1 MKRSEAFEQQVHRIH
16 ELLEQSG
23 ASVTWNDHFPDPDN
37 PAQMRQSDVTIR
49 RGDHLT
55 LVECRDHEHPQDVQ
69 WIEELI
75 GRRQS
80 LVAQTVMAVSSSG
93 FTRGALAK
101 AAKQGIAVRD
111 FRSLTDAEVQAWGG
125 SVSLTLYF
133 YQYSA
138 PELALGFR
146 KRSEPDADA
155 SAILGELAARGRLQ
169 ALFNAV
175 AKVLGP
181 ELGPRPEHEGR
192 SVRFD
197 VGIDPEGL
205 CLCGQ
210 PVIWMRFRGTARLL
224 RRDTTAP
231 IVVAYSGPDTDTGA
245 PLAIVERFDVGA
257 TSIVHDGARIGLF
270 VDISTVVLPPLCQF
284 RFACVHTEGEVEHE
298 SFSFVG
304 VEKLAV
310 REGKIGVTL
319 VVENDNDGLTPP
331 CTRPARLS

>member
-1 MKRSEAFEQQVHRIH
+1 
-16 ELLEQSG
+16 
-23 ASVTWNDHFPDPDN
+23 
-37 PAQMRQSDVTIR
+37 VTIR

-55 LVECRDHEHPQDVQ
+55 LLECRDHEHPQDVQ

-80 LVAQTVMAVSSSG
+80 LVAQAVMAVSSSG
-93 FTRGALAK
+93 FTKGALAK
-101 AAKQGIAVRD
+101 AAKHGVAVRD

-138 PELALGFR
+138 PELVLGFS
-146 KRSEPDADA
+146 KCSVPDADA
-155 SAILGELAARGRLQ
+155 STILGELAAKGRLQ

-181 ELGPRPEHEGR
+181 QLGPRPEHEGR

-197 VGIDPEGL
+197 VGIDPEEL
-205 CLCGQ
+205 CLFGQ

-224 RRDTTAP
+224 RQDTTAP
-231 IVVAYSGPDTDTGA
+231 IVAAYSGPGADTGA
-245 PLAIVERFDVGA
+245 PLAIVERFDVGE

-270 VDISTVVLPPLCQF
+270 LDISTVVLPPLCQF
-284 RFACVHTEGEVEHE
+284 RFACVHTEEEVEHE

-304 VEKLAV
+304 IEKLSV
-310 REGKIGVTL
+310 RAGKIGVTL
-319 VVENDNDGLTPP
+319 LVENDNDG
-331 CTRPARLS
+331 A

>member
-1 MKRSEAFEQQVHRIH
+1 MDVTMKRSEAFEQQVHRIH
-16 ELLEQSG
+16 ELLEQAG
-23 ASVTWNDHFPDPDN
+23 ATVTWNEHFPDPDN

-93 FTRGALAK
+93 FTKGAIAK
-101 AAKQGIAVRD
+101 AAKHGIAVRD
-111 FRSLTDAEVQAWGG
+111 FRNLTDGEVQAWGG

-138 PELALGFR
+138 PELVLGFR
-146 KRSEPDADA
+146 KGSLPNADT
-155 SAILGELAARGRLQ
+155 STISGELAVKGRLQ

-175 AKVLGP
+175 AEVLGA
-181 ELGPRPEHEGR
+181 ELAPRPEHEGR

-197 VGIDPEGL
+197 VGLDPGGL

-210 PVIWMRFRGTARLL
+210 PVIRMRFRGSAQLL
-224 RRDTTAP
+224 CQDTSAP
-231 IVVAYSGPDTDTGA
+231 IVVAYREPGEETGA
-245 PLAIVERFDVGA
+245 PLAVVERFAVGE
-257 TSIVHDGARIGLF
+257 TSIIHDGARIGLL

-284 RFACVHTEGEVEHE
+284 RFACIRSGEEVEHE
-298 SFSFVG
+298 SLSLVG
-304 VEKLAV
+304 IEKLSV
-310 REGKIGVTL
+310 RAGKIGVTL
-319 VVENDNDGLTPP
+319 LVENDIVNG
-331 CTRPARLS
+331 RGVS